1 MIYLDHNST
10 TFIDPRVK
18 EYTISLMDK
27 ELNPSSAHNSGRFAK
42 NIIETARSQIATA
55 LGISL
60 SSREYDITFT
70 SSGTE
75 SNNLIMK
82 NFYDGDI
89 FISAIEH
96 LSIYNHIKHAPNI
109 KIIRVDKQ
117 GLVDIGHLEELLAQ
131 STASKKLVSV
141 MMANNESG
149 VIQDIAKISETAK
162 KYDAKFH
169 SDLVQAFCR
178 ISTNIKDLG
187 LDFATISGHKIGG
200 GQGGGALISISTFP
214 LTPIIIGGGQEKG
227 VRSGTENVLAIAG
240 FGLAVDLMRKDIADR
255 YIKIKSLRDVLEKKL
270 KKYRSVN
277 IISEEVERLPNTT
290 LFTVPNTD
298 AHTKLISFDLRNI
311 CVSSGSACSSGKI
324 SKSHVLTNMGID
336 EEEVKSSIRVSL
348 SHNNTLEDV
357 EAFIR
362 AFEEIYEG
370 FIPAK
375 AGIQYSKG
383 INTISS

>member
-10 TFIDPRVK
+10 TNIDPRVK
-18 EYTISLMDK
+18 EYIISLMDK
-27 ELNPSSAHNSGRFAK
+27 SLNPSSTHNVGRFAR
-42 NIIETARSQIATA
+42 NIVEEARLQLALL

-60 SSREYDITFT
+60 LSRDYDITFT

-109 KIIRVDKQ
+109 KVIRVDKQ
-117 GLVDIGHLEELLAQ
+117 GLVDMEHLEELLTQ
-131 STASKKLVSV
+131 SKAGKKLVSV

-149 VIQDIAKISETAK
+149 VIQDIAKISEK
-162 KYDAKFH
+162 VKNYDARFH
-169 SDLVQAFCR
+169 SDLVQAFGK
-178 ISTNIKDLG
+178 ISLNIKDLG

-200 GQGGGALISISTFP
+200 GQGGAALISNSNFP
-214 LTPIIIGGGQEKG
+214 LTPVIIGGGQEKG
-227 VRSGTENVLAIAG
+227 LRSGTENVLAIAG
-240 FGLAVDLMRKDIADR
+240 FGLAADLLRKDIAER
-255 YIKIKSLRDVLEKKL
+255 YTKIKSLRDSLEKKL
-270 KKYRSVN
+270 KKYSNVN
-277 IISEEVERLPNTT
+277 IISDEVERLPNTT

-298 AHTKLISFDLRNI
+298 AHTKLIGFDLRNI

-336 EEEVKSSIRVSL
+336 EKEAKSSIRVSL
-348 SHNNTLEDV
+348 GDTNTLEDV
-357 EAFIR
+357 KAFMK
-362 AFEEIYEG
+362 AFEEVYTRLI
-370 FIPAK
+370 
-375 AGIQYSKG
+375 
-383 INTISS
+383 